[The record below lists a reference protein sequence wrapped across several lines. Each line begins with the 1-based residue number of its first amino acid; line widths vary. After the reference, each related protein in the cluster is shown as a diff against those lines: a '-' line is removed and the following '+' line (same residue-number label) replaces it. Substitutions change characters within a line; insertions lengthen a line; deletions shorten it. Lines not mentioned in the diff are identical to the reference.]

1 MKILLSFLALIAPAA
16 AMAASDVS
24 LDSDVFVERVKQDS
38 SGKRSTVLEPPKVV
52 TPGDKLVF
60 VLAYKNGGAKPATDF
75 VVTNPIPDA
84 VAFAGAEGDGALM
97 SVDGGKSWGAL
108 AALKVKQSDGTLRPA
123 LPADVTHVRWS
134 FGKAIA
140 AGAGGKLS
148 FRGIVK

>member
-16 AMAASDVS
+16 AMAASEVS
-24 LDSDVFVERVKQDS
+24 LDSDVFVERVKQDA

-52 TPGDKLVF
+52 TPGDRLVF

-97 SVDGGKSWGAL
+97 SVDGGKSWGVL
-108 AALKVKQSDGTLRPA
+108 ATLRVKQPDGSLRPA

-134 FGKAIA
+134 FAQAIA

>member
-24 LDSDVFVERVKQDS
+24 LDSDVFVERVKQDA
-38 SGKRSTVLEPPKVV
+38 SGKSSTVLEPPKVV

-75 VVTNPIPDA
+75 VVTNPIPAA
-84 VAFAGAEGDGALM
+84 VAFAGTEGDGALV

-108 AALKVKQSDGTLRPA
+108 ATLKVKQADGKLRPA

-134 FGKAIA
+134 FAKAIA

>member
-1 MKILLSFLALIAPAA
+1 MKILLSFLALIVPAA

-24 LDSDVFVERVKQDS
+24 LDSDVFVERVKQDA
-38 SGKRSTVLEPPKVV
+38 SGKPSTVLEPPKVV

-134 FGKAIA
+134 FEKAIA